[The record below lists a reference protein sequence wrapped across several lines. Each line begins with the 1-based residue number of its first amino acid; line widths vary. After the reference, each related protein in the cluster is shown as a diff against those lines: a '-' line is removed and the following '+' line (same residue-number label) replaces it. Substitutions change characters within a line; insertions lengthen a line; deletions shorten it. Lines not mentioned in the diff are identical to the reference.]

1 MYLDKECGLQDG
13 EMVKSKSIFFTAVPP
28 RPVLF
33 EDIHL
38 KCFLQLQNLQICSAS
53 LISEILLHA

>member
-38 KCFLQLQNLQICSAS
+38 KRFL
-53 LISEILLHA
+53 